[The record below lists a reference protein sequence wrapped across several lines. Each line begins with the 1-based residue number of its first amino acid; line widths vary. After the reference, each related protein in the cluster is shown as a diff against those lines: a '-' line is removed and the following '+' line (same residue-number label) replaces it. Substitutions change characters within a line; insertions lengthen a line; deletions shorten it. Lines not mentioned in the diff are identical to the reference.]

1 MRLIVTD
8 VWVSE
13 PNPAWFYLQIA
24 QGGNLNFFISQV
36 SNSGNP
42 IDVDF
47 IAWGPFNGPPPI
59 FGPAFLNDGTEI
71 GCSFSAAAT
80 ESFSITNAQQG
91 QYYVILLTNFSNQ
104 PGQISLTQTNVDQ
117 PGAGATDCDI
127 VCPLSL
133 GGDFVLCPGL
143 TSPITATIDDAAS
156 YEWFLNGVLIPGE
169 SGQSYTVTGPGT
181 YSVVVNKP
189 GCVEDA
195 TDEVVVSAPDPLP
208 LNDPQDL
215 VICAVGPGPYTFNL
229 NDVINADFLNGTSI
243 FDYDTFYFFHNAA
256 DAESGLNSI
265 PAATADNYPGTDGE
279 TIYIRATDYN
289 TGCFQVYSFQLILN
303 AGPTAN
309 TPEDMTNCDI
319 DGDGLAEFDLTTQ
332 DAVVMGAQDPT
343 EFTITYHIT
352 DADAAGNT
360 NAIGNPETF
369 NGTDGQVI
377 YVRITNVDDEDCYGQ
392 TSFTLIVTPKPDINV
407 PAPLVICDD
416 NNDDGTA
423 TFDLTTTLDEVANDE
438 PGMDLNITVHASLAD
453 ANAGTGALTVPNLV
467 TTQVQ
472 SQTVYIRV
480 IENGAGNPDCFTV
493 VELSLTVNPLPEVI
507 QAIDYILC
515 DDNGAGDG
523 VEVFDLTTKTDEIT
537 GGNATYIVS
546 YYESQADAEG
556 ALNPIAA
563 PGTYT
568 NTTPWTQE
576 IFVRA
581 ETAEGCVETT
591 SFTLVVNPLPAIVT
605 PVEDT
610 ECESAVGSGEATFDL
625 ASQDAIITGN
635 NADYIVE
642 YYNSQ
647 AAAQAPDPAGLV
659 DTAPYTTGTTTLYV
673 RVTDSN
679 TNCVSYGEL
688 NLEVVPVPVPG
699 VATPLEVC
707 EDDPAPVNIYIG
719 TFDLTPA
726 INEIVGAQSGLTVTV
741 HHNLADA
748 ENNENAVGN
757 TTAYNNI
764 HAPGA
769 TPANPADG
777 TQVVY
782 VRLQQTGTECYAI
795 GMIDIIV
802 HPIPAIGELEP
813 YELCDNNNSPDGIE
827 VFDLTSMNDDVTNG
841 VAGLTVTYYETQADA
856 EGNTN
861 PIPTP
866 EAYENTLDPHQ
877 RTIYVRLDSAFGCY
891 STGSFQIIVNPLP
904 VIEANLE
911 PFAACEENPG
921 EALFNLPEVDP
932 LVTMGADGY
941 NVVYYET
948 QTEAETGIGT
958 PITSPYLSVAKTIYV
973 RVIDEQTG
981 CASATDL
988 ELEVLPAPIVA
999 TPAPLE
1005 ECDDNND
1012 DVEIFDM
1019 TPVINDIINALG
1031 SVAVTIHETMEDA
1044 TYDANPILNTAAY
1057 TNVEAETTG
1066 GVQVVYVRVESNTT
1080 ECFDIVPLQLIVRPR
1095 PEATEPTDYH
1105 MCDND
1110 TNDTDGIAVFNLT
1123 TKTAEILDT
1132 LDPAQFT
1139 VEYYD
1144 LESDANAG
1152 ISPITNPV
1160 TYASATNTLYVRVEN
1175 NATECYDIVTL
1186 ELIVNPL
1193 PQATQPTPYTLC
1205 DENIPG
1211 DETEEFDL
1219 TTKIAEII
1227 GTQEGL
1233 IVTFHQ
1239 TMADAQ
1245 AGINAEGTPE
1255 AYLNNETV
1263 ETLFVRVEVE
1273 ATGCYRVVLLDV
1285 RVEPLPLLA
1294 DNVEDLVVCD
1304 PDTNGIAT
1312 FNLDEL
1318 AEALLNDGL
1327 NIDLEFY
1334 ETFQNATDGLFP
1346 IPNTDQ
1352 YTNEV
1357 PFEQP
1362 LYVVATN
1369 TLTGCQSNVLPI
1381 TIYITPSPVD
1391 PNVLEDLE
1399 DLALCDEDDSNN
1411 QDAIATFDLTQ
1422 QDQVIID
1429 AINIPAEDLTI
1440 HYFTTVEN
1448 AENGAPRITDD
1459 ENFRGS
1465 DEQWIFV
1472 RVEGNVSGCY
1482 SILSFQLQVDT
1493 PLQLVTPPMYT
1504 LCNTAL
1510 PNLPATEVFDLTT
1523 MDNTILGPAG
1533 VGQGHTVEYYLT
1545 QADALADT
1553 NAIANPEAFVN
1564 TTPGTQTLYVAV
1576 TTNPG
1581 GCRSYT
1587 TLTLKVLP
1595 LPTPD
1600 TTPTAL
1606 ELCDDNNSPDG
1617 LESFNLT
1624 LAEADIRDNDNSTTI
1639 TYHLTQE
1646 DADADA
1652 NAIADP
1658 ANHVSGTATIYVRVE
1673 ANTNNPLDPKCYQVV
1688 ELGLIVNPLPA
1699 LGDAGVIDPYS
1710 ICEAAPSDGFA
1721 VFNLAD
1727 HNSTVISG
1735 GDVTGYTFKYFR
1747 NLADAQANF
1756 NAIPLAN
1763 YTNETPTQQAVWV
1776 RVENTTT
1783 GCISYG
1789 TFDLLV
1795 EEEAIA
1801 NAVAG
1806 PIRLCDDQDG
1816 VNDGVANYDLTQLD
1830 ATVLGGQDPAQFIVQ
1845 YFTEDP
1851 ELNGNQNPIAD
1862 PANFRNEGHPGGQ
1875 TIWIRVYNNAT
1886 IGLCSDYTTVDII
1899 VEERPEPVIQGGTI
1913 CVDFMTGEVLRTH
1926 TLDTGLDT
1934 THSFQWFFNGTQI
1947 PGATGPSYEASEEG
1961 TYYVI
1966 AATANGCTS
1975 LPSAP
1980 VTIDLSGPPTAIG
1993 TGYSVSNYF
2002 SDNQVI
2008 TINVDGFGEYEY
2020 RLDEGPWQ
2028 ESNIFTNVSAGEH
2041 TVYVRDMSTD
2051 SPCSEFVLALEG
2063 IMTVDYPRYFTP
2075 NGDGYHDR
2083 WNIKGLGDDNTDAKI
2098 YIFDRYGKLVK
2109 QISSQGDGW
2118 DGTMNGTPM
2127 PGTDYWFTVQ
2137 YRETVNGVSTVKEF
2151 KAHFSLKR

>member
-1 MRLIVTD
+1 MQIVQILKLFTPGCTI
-8 VWVSE
+8 VI
-13 PNPAWFYLQIA
+13 PNASIYRSFTLEIT
-24 QGGNLNFFISQV
+24 
-36 SNSGNP
+36 NP
-42 IDVDF
+42 VV
-47 IAWGPFNGPPPI
+47 AGPPVNI
-59 FGPAFLNDGTEI
+59 FLCDTNEDGIREFDLSQNDT
-71 GCSFSAAAT
+71 A
-80 ESFSITNAQQG
+80 ITNGDANKEVI
-91 QYYVILLTNFSNQ
+91 YYAS
-104 PGQISLTQTNVDQ
+104 QT
-117 PGAGATDCDI
+117 
-127 VCPLSL
+127 
-133 GGDFVLCPGL
+133 
-143 TSPITATIDDAAS
+143 DA
-156 YEWFLNGVLIPGE
+156 ENE
-169 SGQSYTVTGPGT
+169 Q
-181 YSVVVNKP
+181 N
-189 GCVEDA
+189 
-195 TDEVVVSAPDPLP
+195 P
-208 LNDPQDL
+208 LNDLHQNVQPVETIWARVENITGCFGHDITSFNIS
-215 VICAVGPGPYTFNL
+215 VIPLPILNNPEGIPLLLQKCA
-229 NDVINADFLNGTSI
+229 
-243 FDYDTFYFFHNAA
+243 DYDLNTETAVFDLRVFEAMLTGTQQNIVFTYHLNAA
-256 DAESGLNSI
+256 DAE
-265 PAATADNYPGTDGE
+265 
-279 TIYIRATDYN
+279 
-289 TGCFQVYSFQLILN
+289 TG
-303 AGPTAN
+303 AN
-309 TPEDMTNCDI
+309 P
-319 DGDGLAEFDLTTQ
+319 
-332 DAVVMGAQDPT
+332 
-343 EFTITYHIT
+343 IT
-352 DADAAGNT
+352 DPSAYT
-360 NAIGNPETF
+360 NIVNP
-369 NGTDGQVI
+369 
-377 YVRITNVDDEDCYGQ
+377 
-392 TSFTLIVTPKPDINV
+392 
-407 PAPLVICDD
+407 
-416 NNDDGTA
+416 
-423 TFDLTTTLDEVANDE
+423 
-438 PGMDLNITVHASLAD
+438 
-453 ANAGTGALTVPNLV
+453 
-467 TTQVQ
+467 
-472 SQTVYIRV
+472 QTVYIRMV
-480 IENGAGNPDCFTV
+480 STLSDC
-493 VELSLTVNPLPEVI
+493 S
-507 QAIDYILC
+507 
-515 DDNGAGDG
+515 
-523 VEVFDLTTKTDEIT
+523 
-537 GGNATYIVS
+537 
-546 YYESQADAEG
+546 
-556 ALNPIAA
+556 
-563 PGTYT
+563 
-568 NTTPWTQE
+568 
-576 IFVRA
+576 
-581 ETAEGCVETT
+581 
-591 SFTLVVNPLPAIVT
+591 
-605 PVEDT
+605 
-610 ECESAVGSGEATFDL
+610 
-625 ASQDAIITGN
+625 
-635 NADYIVE
+635 
-642 YYNSQ
+642 
-647 AAAQAPDPAGLV
+647 
-659 DTAPYTTGTTTLYV
+659 
-673 RVTDSN
+673 
-679 TNCVSYGEL
+679 
-688 NLEVVPVPVPG
+688 
-699 VATPLEVC
+699 
-707 EDDPAPVNIYIG
+707 
-719 TFDLTPA
+719 
-726 INEIVGAQSGLTVTV
+726 TVT
-741 HHNLADA
+741 
-748 ENNENAVGN
+748 G
-757 TTAYNNI
+757 
-764 HAPGA
+764 
-769 TPANPADG
+769 
-777 TQVVY
+777 
-782 VRLQQTGTECYAI
+782 
-795 GMIDIIV
+795 
-802 HPIPAIGELEP
+802 
-813 YELCDNNNSPDGIE
+813 
-827 VFDLTSMNDDVTNG
+827 
-841 VAGLTVTYYETQADA
+841 
-856 EGNTN
+856 
-861 PIPTP
+861 
-866 EAYENTLDPHQ
+866 
-877 RTIYVRLDSAFGCY
+877 
-891 STGSFQIIVNPLP
+891 
-904 VIEANLE
+904 
-911 PFAACEENPG
+911 
-921 EALFNLPEVDP
+921 
-932 LVTMGADGY
+932 
-941 NVVYYET
+941 
-948 QTEAETGIGT
+948 
-958 PITSPYLSVAKTIYV
+958 
-973 RVIDEQTG
+973 
-981 CASATDL
+981 L

-1012 DVEIFDM
+1012 DVDIFDM
-1019 TPVINDIINALG
+1019 TPVINDIINFHG
-1031 SVAVTIHETMEDA
+1031 SVAVTIHETIEDA
-1044 TYDANPILNTAAY
+1044 NFGTNHIINTNAY
-1057 TNVEAETTG
+1057 SNVWALTTG

-1830 ATVLGGQDPAQFIVQ
+1830 ATVLGGQDPAQFHSAVL
-1845 YFTEDP
+1845 Y
-1851 ELNGNQNPIAD
+1851 
-1862 PANFRNEGHPGGQ
+1862 R
-1875 TIWIRVYNNAT
+1875 
-1886 IGLCSDYTTVDII
+1886 
-1899 VEERPEPVIQGGTI
+1899 RP
-1913 CVDFMTGEVLRTH
+1913 
-1926 TLDTGLDT
+1926 
-1934 THSFQWFFNGTQI
+1934 
-1947 PGATGPSYEASEEG
+1947 
-1961 TYYVI
+1961 
-1966 AATANGCTS
+1966 
-1975 LPSAP
+1975 
-1980 VTIDLSGPPTAIG
+1980 
-1993 TGYSVSNYF
+1993 
-2002 SDNQVI
+2002 
-2008 TINVDGFGEYEY
+2008 
-2020 RLDEGPWQ
+2020 
-2028 ESNIFTNVSAGEH
+2028 
-2041 TVYVRDMSTD
+2041 
-2051 SPCSEFVLALEG
+2051 
-2063 IMTVDYPRYFTP
+2063 
-2075 NGDGYHDR
+2075 
-2083 WNIKGLGDDNTDAKI
+2083 
-2098 YIFDRYGKLVK
+2098 
-2109 QISSQGDGW
+2109 
-2118 DGTMNGTPM
+2118 
-2127 PGTDYWFTVQ
+2127 
-2137 YRETVNGVSTVKEF
+2137 
-2151 KAHFSLKR
+2151 